1 MNEIRY
7 DHGNIQS
14 IAAALRDRAHDLRR
28 DAEVGAAE
36 ALDAIKT
43 EASRYTRSG
52 GPAPI
57 YSDVIAQADTALA
70 AIVKKS
76 RLLAAAMEEHAAIL
90 EGGSAGA
97 LEIEENA
104 VRALTSVDPDAPAP
118 TNTAKPA
125 ALTAEERA
133 LMPEAPDRTTA
144 PTNVQKPAVDEHPEL
159 NPTAFRPLYSA

>member
-7 DHGNIQS
+7 DHENIRS

-36 ALDAIKT
+36 ALEAIKA

-57 YSDVIAQADTALA
+57 YSDVIAQADEALTI
-70 AIVKKS
+70 IVKKA
-76 RLLAAAMEEHAAIL
+76 RVLAAAMEDHATIL

-97 LEIEENA
+97 LAIEEEA
-104 VRALTSVDPDAPAP
+104 VRALTSVDPDAPV
-118 TNTAKPA
+118 NT
-125 ALTAEERA
+125 
-133 LMPEAPDRTTA
+133 
-144 PTNVQKPAVDEHPEL
+144 QKPGTLTETEREQWREQVQAARATLPGGADWSNKVAADDY
-159 NPTAFRPLYSA
+159 RPLV

>member
-1 MNEIRY
+1 MTEIRY
-7 DHGNIQS
+7 DHENINS

-36 ALDAIKT
+36 ALDAIKV
-43 EASRYTRSG
+43 ESSRYTRSG
-52 GPAPI
+52 NPAPI
-57 YSDVIAQADTALA
+57 YSEVIAQADEALT

-104 VRALTSVDPDAPAP
+104 VRALNSVDTDAPAP
-118 TNTAKPA
+118 TNTQKPA
-125 ALTAEERA
+125 ALTAAERA
-133 LMPEAPDRTTA
+133 LMPEAPDRTGA
-144 PTNVQKPAVDEHPEL
+144 PVNTQKPAPAA
-159 NPTAFRPLYSA
+159 PTSTFRPLYSA

>member
-7 DHGNIQS
+7 DHENIAS

-36 ALDAIKT
+36 ALEAIKT

-57 YSDVIAQADTALA
+57 YSDVISQADTALA
-70 AIVKKS
+70 AIVRKAS
-76 RLLAAAMEEHAAIL
+76 LLAAAMEDHASIL

-97 LEIEENA
+97 LEIEEEA
-104 VRALTSVDPDAPAP
+104 VRGLTSVDPDAPAAP
-118 TNTAKPA
+118 VNTQKPA
-125 ALTAEERA
+125 ALTATEREQWREQEQA
-133 LMPEAPDRTTA
+133 AQATLPGGERWSNKLAADDTY
-144 PTNVQKPAVDEHPEL
+144 
-159 NPTAFRPLYSA
+159 RPLV

>member
-7 DHGNIQS
+7 DHENIRS

-36 ALDAIKT
+36 ALEAIKA

-52 GPAPI
+52 APAPI
-57 YSDVIAQADTALA
+57 YAEVIDQADEALTI
-70 AIVKKS
+70 IVKKS
-76 RLLAAAMEEHAAIL
+76 RLLAAAMEEHAAVL

-118 TNTAKPA
+118 SNTAKPA

-133 LMPEAPDRTTA
+133 LMPDAPA
-144 PTNVQKPAVDEHPEL
+144 PTSTPVNVQKPAPAHP
-159 NPTAFRPLYSA
+159 PPPFRPLYGP

>member
-7 DHGNIQS
+7 DHENIAS
-14 IAAALRDRAHDLRR
+14 IAAALRDRAHDLRS
-28 DAEVGAAE
+28 DAEQGAAD
-36 ALDAIKT
+36 ALEAIKT

-57 YSDVIAQADTALA
+57 YSDVISQADAALA
-70 AIVKKS
+70 AIVRKS

-97 LEIEENA
+97 LQIEEDA
-104 VRALTSVDPDAPAP
+104 VRALNSVDTDAPAAP
-118 TNTAKPA
+118 INTFKPA

-133 LMPEAPDRTTA
+133 QGRAQERAAQATLPGGSRWSNKLAADDTY
-144 PTNVQKPAVDEHPEL
+144 
-159 NPTAFRPLYSA
+159 RPLV